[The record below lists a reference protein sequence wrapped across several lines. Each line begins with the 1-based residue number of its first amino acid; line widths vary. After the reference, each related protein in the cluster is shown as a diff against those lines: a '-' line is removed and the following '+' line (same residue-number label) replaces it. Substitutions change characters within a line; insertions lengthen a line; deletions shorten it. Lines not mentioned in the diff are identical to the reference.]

1 MHERGLFRD
10 LVRKIDSVA
19 SAEGATR
26 VTRITVRLGPDLRL
40 TQQHFEDHFEAE
52 TSGTAAEGAAVGF
65 APWPEGDRPSDT
77 ILLES
82 VEVALPE

>member
-19 SAEGATR
+19 RAEGATR

-40 TQQHFEDHFEAE
+40 TQQHFEEHFEAE
-52 TSGTAAEGAAVGF
+52 TSGTASAGAAVRF
-65 APWPEGDRPSDT
+65 APWQAGDGRSDS

-82 VEVALPE
+82 IEVALRE